1 MEFGMLDL
9 LFKYGREFGHRR
21 IRSSGLSDTEC
32 LLCSFVS
39 AHPGCSQD
47 DAVQGLHM
55 DKTTAAKALHTL
67 EEKGCVIREQSP
79 DDRRKK
85 MLTVTEA
92 GTEKLSTILHLHDQ
106 WMSRVLSILSP
117 EEQAQFED
125 YCVRLLRAAETM
137 QAESESDEPGGKSHG
152 T

>member
-1 MEFGMLDL
+1 MKFDTLDL

-32 LLCSFVS
+32 LLCSYVS

-67 EEKGCVIREQSP
+67 EEKGYVIREQSA

-85 MLTVTEA
+85 RLTVTET
-92 GTEKLSTILHLHDQ
+92 GTEKLSAILHLHDQ
-106 WMSRVLSILSP
+106 WMSRVLAVLNN
-117 EEQAQFED
+117 EEQAQFEE
-125 YCVRLLRAAETM
+125 YCIRLLRAAESM
-137 QAESESDEPGGKSHG
+137 QAESSTGETGGADHG

>member
-1 MEFGMLDL
+1 MKFDTLDL

-32 LLCSFVS
+32 LLCSYVS

-55 DKTTAAKALHTL
+55 DKTTAAKALRTL
-67 EEKGCVIREQSP
+67 EEKGCMIREQSS

-92 GTEKLSTILHLHDQ
+92 GTDKLSAILHLHDQ
-106 WMSRVLSILSP
+106 WMSRVLAALSP
-117 EEQAQFED
+117 EEQEQFEE
-125 YCVRLLRAAETM
+125 YCIRLLRAAESLH
-137 QAESESDEPGGKSHG
+137 SEDPVHETGGRNHG

>member
-32 LLCSFVS
+32 LLCSFIS

-55 DKTTAAKALHTL
+55 DKTTAAKALRAL
-67 EEKGCVIREQSP
+67 EEKDYIIRAQSS

-85 MLTVTEA
+85 RLSVTEV
-92 GTEKLSTILHLHDQ
+92 GMEKLSAIMHLHDQ
-106 WMSRVLSILSP
+106 WMNRVLAVLNP
-117 EEQAQFED
+117 EEQAQFEK
-125 YCVRLLRAAETM
+125 YCVRLLQAAESLH
-137 QAESESDEPGGKSHG
+137 SEDTVK
-152 T
+152 